1 MTTSV
6 KCRVCICSLDE
17 SAGNYDMRKL
27 PKLAHKFETC
37 TDLSVNE
44 EERVPSELCHSCC
57 DQLERLYAFR
67 ARCIASDTKW
77 RMEILAF
84 SDENELVKEVENVVE
99 TIELEEEEQTEEEEP
114 LPSAEPEQEAA
125 VEASMP
131 PPDPTANSQM
141 GAEQVS

>member
-6 KCRVCICSLDE
+6 KCRVCICSLDA
-17 SAGNYDMRKL
+17 SAGSYDMRKL

-57 DQLERLYAFR
+57 EQLERLYAFR

-84 SDENELVKEVENVVE
+84 ADEIEVVKGLEEVVE
-99 TIELEEEEQTEEEEP
+99 TIELEEDEQVEEEEP
-114 LPSAEPEQEAA
+114 LQSIETEQAAA
-125 VEASMP
+125 VEEPMQ
-131 PPDPTANSQM
+131 PPDPSANSQS